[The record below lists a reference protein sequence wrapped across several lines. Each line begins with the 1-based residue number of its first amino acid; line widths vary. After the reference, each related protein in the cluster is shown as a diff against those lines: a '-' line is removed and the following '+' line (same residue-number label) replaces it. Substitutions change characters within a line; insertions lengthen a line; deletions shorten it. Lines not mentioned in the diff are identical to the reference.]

1 VMWQL
6 VGTAVAVGATGY
18 FSVAAA
24 VEAAAAAAA
33 VAVWGLGALR
43 RLPADAP
50 YVPLDER
57 EGGEGAAEG
66 GREGRGVERA
76 CSGGEDAEGVV
87 LENELPVTVPQLWLI
102 AACTHSK

>member
-1 VMWQL
+1 MMWQL
-6 VGTAVAVGATGY
+6 VGTAVAVGAIGY

-66 GREGRGVERA
+66 GREGGA
-76 CSGGEDAEGVV
+76 GGGES
-87 LENELPVTVPQLWLI
+87 L
-102 AACTHSK
+102 

>member
-1 VMWQL
+1 M
-6 VGTAVAVGATGY
+6 GATGY

-33 VAVWGLGALR
+33 VVAVWGLGALR

-66 GREGRGVERA
+66 GREGRGE
-76 CSGGEDAEGVV
+76 S
-87 LENELPVTVPQLWLI
+87 L
-102 AACTHSK
+102 